1 MQERAPGL
9 YPELLNNKRINR
21 RHNTT
26 FIMYF
31 FISSLLNQDDLAMST
46 NIIREITPLTQNDC
60 FTIFSRLKKEF
71 TFPLHYHEELELN
84 LILNA
89 KGARRIVGD
98 HIDSIDDVELVLVG
112 PNVYHAWFTHQC
124 QSEEIREVTI
134 QWHKDLLED
143 KLLRRNQLSFIRS
156 MMERSQKGILF
167 SRETIAA
174 LAPRILSLNQK
185 NGFDSVLELF
195 SILHDLSIS
204 RNMRTLSDGSFS
216 NQRLTFNS
224 RRIEKAF
231 EYMNNNYD
239 KSIALGEV
247 AKLVSMT
254 EVSFSRFIKKRT
266 GNTFIDSL
274 NEIRLGHASRML
286 IDTTHSI
293 AEISYHCGFNNISNF
308 NRIFKRK
315 KTCTPKEFRENF
327 TSGTRVF
334 I

>member
-1 MQERAPGL
+1 M
-9 YPELLNNKRINR
+9 
-21 RHNTT
+21 
-26 FIMYF
+26 
-31 FISSLLNQDDLAMST
+31 
-46 NIIREITPLTQNDC
+46 
-60 FTIFSRLKKEF
+60 
-71 TFPLHYHEELELN
+71 ELN

-98 HIDSIDDVELVLVG
+98 HIDSIDDLELVLVG

-124 QSEEIREVTI
+124 RSEEIKEVTI
-134 QWHKDLLED
+134 QWHKDLFED

-167 SRETIAA
+167 SPETTKL
-174 LAPRILSLNQK
+174 LAPRIISLNQK
-185 NGFDSVLELF
+185 NGFDGVLELL
-195 SILHDLSIS
+195 SILHDLSTS
-204 RNMRTLSDGSFS
+204 RNMRTLSDGSFTD
-216 NQRLTFNS
+216 QHFTYNS

-231 EYMNNNYD
+231 EYMNTNYD
-239 KSIALGEV
+239 KSITLGEV

-254 EVSFSRFIKKRT
+254 DVSFSRFIKKRT
-266 GNTFIDSL
+266 GNTFVDSL

-308 NRIFKRK
+308 NRIFKKK

-327 TSGTRVF
+327 TSGSRVF